1 MSGMGDKK
9 INEKSDRAQARAA
22 KQGDIFASRRGAQIA
37 DWHNADSEK
46 LKKVVALVG
55 AEQHAIMFGY
65 TSDGGA
71 YVIRIYRDGDITKK
85 YVTPSEDINEVL
97 DDIIGY
103 YED

>member
-9 INEKSDRAQARAA
+9 INEKSDKLQAQAA
-22 KQGDIFASRRGAQIA
+22 KHGDIFTKRRGSQVA
-37 DWHNADSEK
+37 DWHNADGEK
-46 LKKVVALVG
+46 LKKVVACVG
-55 AEQHAIMFGY
+55 AEQHAVMFGY

-97 DDIIGY
+97 DDIIAY